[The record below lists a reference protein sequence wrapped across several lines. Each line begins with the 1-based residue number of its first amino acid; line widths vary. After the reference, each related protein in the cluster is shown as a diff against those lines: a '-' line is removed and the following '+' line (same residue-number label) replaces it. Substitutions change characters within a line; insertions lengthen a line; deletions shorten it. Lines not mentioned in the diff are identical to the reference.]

1 MSRRTAGK
9 AGESRPD
16 GSRAQAGRRPVHAAG
31 DLAQTVDTL
40 YTLAK
45 SDNWTQRED
54 AGFTLRNLI
63 EQNFDEGMSLTQAW
77 PTDAS
82 NFVRRA
88 ACLACMQRKAFT
100 DASRARQ
107 VLERLS
113 TLMADDDLY
122 VRKCCGPFVV
132 GYMGY
137 TYPSITLPWL
147 RTMGKSQDLNVRANV
162 AKAFSQA
169 LGKHH
174 GEAGLETLDQFASD
188 TRHRVRSAVG
198 SSLRHIVKHLG
209 VEASAHLKRYPEL
222 AAMVHATKGRSR

>member
-1 MSRRTAGK
+1 MDMRTAGK
-9 AGESRPD
+9 AGGSKPNS
-16 GSRAQAGRRPVHAAG
+16 SRAQVGRRPAHAASG
-31 DLAQTVDTL
+31 LAQTVDTL
-40 YTLAK
+40 YALAK
-45 SDNWTQRED
+45 SDDWTQRED

-63 EQNFDEGMSLTQAW
+63 EQNFDEGMSLTRAW

-82 NFVRRA
+82 NFVRRT
-88 ACLACMQRKAFT
+88 ACLACMQRKAST
-100 DASRARQ
+100 DASRVRQ

-113 TLMADDDLY
+113 ILMADDDLY

-147 RTMGKSQDLNVRANV
+147 RTMGKGQDLNVRANV

-174 GEAGLETLDQFASD
+174 GEVGLEILDALASD

-209 VEASAHLKRYPEL
+209 IEASAHLKRYPEL
-222 AAMVHATKGRSR
+222 ATMVHATEGRSR